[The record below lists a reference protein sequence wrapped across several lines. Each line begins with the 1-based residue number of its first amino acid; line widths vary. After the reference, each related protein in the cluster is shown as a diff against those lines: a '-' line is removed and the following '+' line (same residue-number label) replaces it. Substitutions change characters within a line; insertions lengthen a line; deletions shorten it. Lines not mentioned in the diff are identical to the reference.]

1 MPLRQII
8 LLTMV
13 LVVLLTS
20 AVSASY
26 WFQHNYIG
34 WLVNDVPDAV
44 RYRQQW
50 QQTLDGLDGLKHP
63 AVIHYLPNGCL
74 CRMLTLKHA
83 QQISDKAGQSGFQVF
98 QLNSSDAGLGDSLT
112 LAGSSAFL
120 SPQIAITRPDGR
132 IAYVGAYS
140 DGIRCNTGN
149 SMVDSFLDSVQSLPG
164 QTVVGLDVQT
174 CRCRTSTEE

>member
-1 MPLRQII
+1 MSLRQII
-8 LLTMV
+8 LLSTV

-20 AVSASY
+20 AVAASY
-26 WFQHNYIG
+26 WFQHSYIG

-44 RYRQQW
+44 GYREQW
-50 QQTLDGLDGLKHP
+50 QQTLDELDNLKHP

-83 QQISDKAGQSGFQVF
+83 QQVSSKAEQGGFQVF
-98 QLNSSDAGLGDSLT
+98 QLNSSDAGLGNSLT
-112 LAGSSAFL
+112 LTDDTGFL

-149 SMVDSFLDSVQSLPG
+149 SMVDSFLDSVASLPE

-174 CRCRTSTEE
+174 CRCQLSAE